1 MRHARR
7 ACERDSGGHGD
18 DCALRPA
25 APAELSGLFL
35 GIGRRAAGD
44 SRDGAGRLQP
54 IGRRSARGGCAESF
68 PERAA
73 QPVRQSAGA
82 HSIDAWFDALESY
95 LRQRLEGASLD
106 THVSAAIR
114 ILAESAGGFRIEEVA
129 RQCGTGRRQLERLM
143 RTWVGLSPKRLARVA
158 RFQALL
164 GSVAGG
170 PAPHWTSMAAE
181 SYADQAHL
189 IHEFSEFA
197 GASPRRFPAE
207 QSKGAWAARCG

>member
-95 LRQRLEGASLD
+95 LRRRLEGASLD

-114 ILAESAGGFRIEEVA
+114 ILAESAGGFRIEEV
-129 RQCGTGRRQLERLM
+129 
-143 RTWVGLSPKRLARVA
+143 ARVA

-197 GASPRRFPAE
+197 GASPRRFHAE